1 MEISKEKIAALVTEI
16 QNGNNGAFN
25 ELYKLTSERAYY
37 VALEFVKKDEDAQ
50 DILQESYVKALS
62 KIGELD
68 KPESFQSWLNQIVAN
83 KSKDFLK
90 KKKPMLFEAEENEV
104 FEVLPDEDLNFRPES
119 SLDQN
124 ELQRTVMEVL
134 DELNEEKRAC
144 VLMMY
149 FEELSVSEIAQTLEI
164 PEGTVKTRLFAAR
177 KDLKEKFAKRGITSA
192 YSVAPIGVVLWAMR
206 KSCITAGAA
215 FAESAGSATVLT
227 GITASTA
234 ASAAAATAATSAT
247 AAAAGTATAGTATA
261 KAAGGIGAKIAAM
274 SLAKKVVAGIAAVAV
289 IGGTTAGVVT
299 VTRNAENKSDEN
311 NAPANNVVE
320 SVTENEYADGY
331 YTDGYYTYTLDSN
344 NNATIVDC
352 DPSLSGDVVIPSE
365 LDGHKVAAIGCIKK
379 ENFQEL
385 PENVY
390 VYNNKETVEIFEHL
404 NANNGAFSKCIG
416 ITSITVPESIE
427 RIELG
432 AFTGCLSLKRF
443 NVDSSNPNY
452 SSDENGVL
460 FSKDKKTLISYP
472 TASASS
478 AYTVPDSVTEI
489 EPFAFLSCK
498 NIQNLKLS
506 SAIKEMNTLS
516 FVYCKFGTVILPE
529 GIERTNSFSF
539 LYCHYYKLY
548 LPKSLTVVYPEGIL
562 SYTPVPDAITRV
574 PVQPEIDMN
583 AQMFYAGNDDEFR
596 SIAFVTT
603 NVHGE
608 EEIIENVSSDGFIL
622 NTPAPY

>member
-25 ELYKLTSERAYY
+25 ELYKLTNQRAYY

-104 FEVLPDEDLNFRPES
+104 FEVLPDEDLSFRPES

-215 FAESAGSATVLT
+215 FAASSGSATILT
-227 GITASTA
+227 GITATTA
-234 ASAAAATAATSAT
+234 ASAAVASAATSAT
-247 AAAAGTATAGTATA
+247 AAAAGTATA

-274 SLAKKVVAGIAAVAV
+274 SLAKKVVAGIAAAAV

-299 VTRNAENKSDEN
+299 LTKNAENKSDES
-311 NAPANNVVE
+311 NAPANNIVE

-331 YTDGYYTYTLDSN
+331 YTDGYYTYTLDDN

-365 LDGHKVAAIGCIKK
+365 LDGHKVTAIGCIKNENAEKLSEDAYIYNTK
-379 ENFQEL
+379 EF
-385 PENVY
+385 
-390 VYNNKETVEIFEHL
+390 VEIYEYFLAHP
-404 NANNGAFSKCIG
+404 GAFSKCPE

-432 AFTGCLSLKRF
+432 AFTGCFNLKRF
-443 NVDSSNPNY
+443 DVDSSNPNY

-472 TASASS
+472 TASALS

-506 SAIKEMNTLS
+506 SAMKEMNTLS

-548 LPKSLTVVYPEGIL
+548 LPKSLTYVYAESLL
-562 SYTPVPDAITRV
+562 SFENVPDPTTGSYSELVADEN
-574 PVQPEIDMN
+574 VQW
-583 AQMFYAGNDDEFR
+583 FYAGNDDEFR

-608 EEIIENVSSDGFIL
+608 EEIIENVSSDGIIL
-622 NTPAPY
+622 NTSAPY

>member
-104 FEVLPDEDLNFRPES
+104 FEVLPDENLNFRPES

-247 AAAAGTATAGTATA
+247 AAAAGTATA

-289 IGGTTAGVVT
+289 IGGTTAGVIT
-299 VTRNAENKSDEN
+299 VTQNGKNKA
-311 NAPANNVVE
+311 APANNIVMIA
-320 SVTENEYADGY
+320 TEQE
-331 YTDGYYTYTLDSN
+331 YTDGYYTYTLDGN

-352 DPSLSGDVVIPSE
+352 DPSLSGDVNIPSE
-365 LDGHKVAAIGCIKK
+365 LDGHKVIAIG
-379 ENFQEL
+379 NR
-385 PENVY
+385 
-390 VYNNKETVEIFEHL
+390 TVETTEDIPESFYIHNPEEVIEITEYFSSKM
-404 NANNGAFSKCIG
+404 NAFAKCTE
-416 ITSITVPESIE
+416 ITSIKLPESIE

-432 AFTGCLSLKRF
+432 TFRGCIKLARID
-443 NVDSSNPNY
+443 VDSNNLNY

-460 FSKDKKTLISYP
+460 FSKDKKTLVCYP
-472 TASASS
+472 TASALS

-489 EPFAFLSCK
+489 EPFAFFGCE
-498 NIQNLKLS
+498 NINDLKLS
-506 SAIKEMNTLS
+506 PNIKETNCFS
-516 FVYCKFGTVILPE
+516 FYTSVFDTIVIPE
-529 GIERTNSFSF
+529 GVEKISPLTFGLCSYN
-539 LYCHYYKLY
+539 KMY
-548 LPKSLTVVYPEGIL
+548 LPKSLTYIDFRGIYSYKNTTDIL
-562 SYTPVPDAITRV
+562 SGSFNGEMVMDEDFQI
-574 PVQPEIDMN
+574 
-583 AQMFYAGNDDEFR
+583 FYAGNDNEFKG
-596 SIAFVTT
+596 ITFMTGT
-603 NVHGE
+603 DTEGN
-608 EEIIENVSSDGFIL
+608 EIIMDADHIDGIIL
-622 NTPAPY
+622 NTPAPF

>member
-227 GITASTA
+227 GITATTA

-247 AAAAGTATAGTATA
+247 AAAAGTATA

-274 SLAKKVVAGIAAVAV
+274 SLTKKVVAGIAAVAV
-289 IGGTTAGVVT
+289 IGGTTAGVIT
-299 VTRNAENKSDEN
+299 VTQNGKNKA
-311 NAPANNVVE
+311 APANNIVMIA
-320 SVTENEYADGY
+320 TEQEY
-331 YTDGYYTYTLDSN
+331 TNGYYTYTLDG

-365 LDGHKVAAIGCIKK
+365 LDGHKVIAIG
-379 ENFQEL
+379 NR
-385 PENVY
+385 
-390 VYNNKETVEIFEHL
+390 TVETTEDIPESFYIHNPEEVIEITEYFSSKM
-404 NANNGAFSKCIG
+404 NAFAKCTE
-416 ITSITVPESIE
+416 ITSIKVPESIE

-432 AFTGCLSLKRF
+432 TFRGCIKLARID
-443 NVDSSNPNY
+443 VDSNNLNY
-452 SSDENGVL
+452 TSDENGVL

-472 TASASS
+472 PASPITAYSI
-478 AYTVPDSVTEI
+478 PESVTEI
-489 EPFAFLSCK
+489 EPFAFFGCE
-498 NIQNLKLS
+498 NINDLKLS
-506 SAIKEMNTLS
+506 PNIKETNCFS
-516 FVYCKFGTVILPE
+516 FYTCVFDTIVIPE
-529 GIERTNSFSF
+529 GVEKINVLTFGLCSYN
-539 LYCHYYKLY
+539 KMY
-548 LPKSLTVVYPEGIL
+548 LPKSLTYIDCRGIYSYKNTTDIL
-562 SYTPVPDAITRV
+562 SGSFNG
-574 PVQPEIDMN
+574 EIVIDEDF
-583 AQMFYAGNDDEFR
+583 QIFYAGNDNEFKG
-596 SIAFVTT
+596 ITFMTGTDADG
-603 NVHGE
+603 N
-608 EEIIENVSSDGFIL
+608 EIIMDADHIGGIIL
-622 NTPAPY
+622 NTPAPF

>member
-1 MEISKEKIAALVTEI
+1 MVVINTDANRISNLVKEI
-16 QNGNNGAFN
+16 QNGNEKAFD
-25 ELYKLTSERAYY
+25 ELYKLTNQRAYY

-62 KIGELD
+62 KIRELD

-90 KKKPMLFEAEENEV
+90 KKKSMLFEAEENEV

-119 SLDQN
+119 SLDQS

-164 PEGTVKTRLFAAR
+164 PEGTVKTRLFSAR
-177 KDLKEKFAKRGITSA
+177 KDLKEKFSKRGITSA

-215 FAESAGSATVLT
+215 FAAGEGSATVLASVSAASAST
-227 GITASTA
+227 AATASTA
-234 ASAAAATAATSAT
+234 TTAATAV
-247 AAAAGTATAGTATA
+247 TA
-261 KAAGGIGAKIAAM
+261 KASGGIGAKIMAM
-274 SLAKKVVAGIAAVAV
+274 SLAKKIVAGVAAVAV

-299 VTRNAENKSDEN
+299 VANKNAKNKSDES
-311 NAPANNVVE
+311 NAPANNIVE
-320 SVTENEYADGY
+320 SVTGNEYADDY
-331 YTDGYYTYTLDSN
+331 YTDGYFTYTLDGN

-352 DPSLSGDVVIPSE
+352 DPSLSGEVVIPSE
-365 LDGHKVAAIGCIKK
+365 LDGHKVTAIGCRKN
-379 ENFQEL
+379 ENPEKL
-385 PENVY
+385 SENVY
-390 VYNNKETVEIFEHL
+390 IYNSKEPVEMYEYLLAHT
-404 NANNGAFSKCIG
+404 GAFSRCTE
-416 ITSITVPESIE
+416 ITSVTVPESIE

-432 AFTGCLSLKRF
+432 AFVGCIKLKRF
-443 NVDSSNPNY
+443 DVDGSNPNY

-478 AYTVPDSVTEI
+478 AYIVPDSVTEI
-489 EPFAFLSCK
+489 EPFAFFNCK
-498 NIQNLKLS
+498 NIQSLKLS
-506 SAIKEMNTLS
+506 SAMKETNSLS
-516 FVYCKFGTVILPE
+516 FMYCTFGTLILSE
-529 GIERTNSFSF
+529 GIERINSLSF
-539 LYCHYYKLY
+539 LHCHYDKLY
-548 LPKSLTVVYPEGIL
+548 LPKSLTHIYAESIL
-562 SYTPVPDAITRV
+562 SYTNVPDASTENF
-574 PVQPEIDMN
+574 VQPVIDEN
-583 AQMFYAGNDDEFR
+583 VQCFYAGNDDEFR
-596 SIAFVTT
+596 SISFITT

-608 EEIIENVSSDGFIL
+608 EIIENVNSDGIIL

>member
-234 ASAAAATAATSAT
+234 ASAAAATAAMSAT
-247 AAAAGTATAGTATA
+247 AAAAGTATA

-274 SLAKKVVAGIAAVAV
+274 SLTKKVVAGIAAVAV

-299 VTRNAENKSDEN
+299 VTQNGKNKA
-311 NAPANNVVE
+311 APANNIVMIA
-320 SVTENEYADGY
+320 TEQEY
-331 YTDGYYTYTLDSN
+331 TNGYYTYTLDG

-365 LDGHKVAAIGCIKK
+365 LDGHKVIAIG
-379 ENFQEL
+379 NR
-385 PENVY
+385 
-390 VYNNKETVEIFEHL
+390 TVETTEDIPDSFYIHNPEEVIEITEYFSSKM
-404 NANNGAFSKCIG
+404 NAFAKCTE
-416 ITSITVPESIE
+416 ITSIKLPEGIE

-432 AFTGCLSLKRF
+432 TFRGCIKLARID
-443 NVDSSNPNY
+443 VDSNNLNY

-472 TASASS
+472 PASPITAYSI
-478 AYTVPDSVTEI
+478 PESVTGI
-489 EPFAFLSCK
+489 EPFAFFGCE
-498 NIQNLKLS
+498 NINDLKLS
-506 SAIKEMNTLS
+506 PNIKETNCLS
-516 FVYCKFGTVILPE
+516 FSTSVFDTIVIPE
-529 GIERTNSFSF
+529 GVEKINVLTFGLCSYN
-539 LYCHYYKLY
+539 KMY
-548 LPKSLTVVYPEGIL
+548 LPKSLTYIDCRGIYSYKNTTDIL
-562 SYTPVPDAITRV
+562 SGSFNG
-574 PVQPEIDMN
+574 EIVIDEDF
-583 AQMFYAGNDDEFR
+583 QVFYAGNDNEFKG
-596 SIAFVTT
+596 ITFMTGT
-603 NVHGE
+603 DTEGN
-608 EEIIENVSSDGFIL
+608 EIIMDAEHVSGFIP
-622 NTPAPY
+622 NTPAPF

>member
-234 ASAAAATAATSAT
+234 ASAAAATAAATAATSAT
-247 AAAAGTATAGTATA
+247 AAAAGTATA

-289 IGGTTAGVVT
+289 IGGTTAGVIT
-299 VTRNAENKSDEN
+299 VTQNGKNKA
-311 NAPANNVVE
+311 APANNIVMIA
-320 SVTENEYADGY
+320 TEQEY
-331 YTDGYYTYTLDSN
+331 TNGYYTYTLDGN

-352 DPSLSGDVVIPSE
+352 DPSLSGNVVIPSE

-498 NIQNLKLS
+498 NIQNLKLP

>member
-16 QNGNNGAFN
+16 QNGNNCAFN

-104 FEVLPDEDLNFRPES
+104 FEVLPDEDLSFRPES

-215 FAESAGSATVLT
+215 FAESSGSATVLT

-234 ASAAAATAATSAT
+234 ASAAATSAT
-247 AAAAGTATAGTATA
+247 AAAAGTATA

-289 IGGTTAGVVT
+289 IGGTTAGIVT
-299 VTRNAENKSDEN
+299 VTRNAENKADEN

-331 YTDGYYTYTLDSN
+331 YTDGYYTYTLDGN
-344 NNATIVDC
+344 KNATIVDC
-352 DPSLSGDVVIPSE
+352 DPSLSGDVIIPSE

-416 ITSITVPESIE
+416 ITSITVPEGIE
-427 RIELG
+427 KIELG
-432 AFTGCLSLKRF
+432 AFTGCLNLKRF
-443 NVDSSNPNY
+443 DVDGNNPNY

-460 FSKDKKTLISYP
+460 FSKDKKTLVSYP
-472 TASASS
+472 TASALS

-489 EPFAFLSCK
+489 EPLAFSNCK
-498 NIQNLKLS
+498 NIQNIKLS
-506 SAIKEMNTLS
+506 SAMKEINPLS
-516 FVYCKFGTVILPE
+516 FMYCTFGTVILPE
-529 GIERTNSFSF
+529 GIEKINSCGF
-539 LYCHYYKLY
+539 LICNYDKIY
-548 LPKSLTVVYPEGIL
+548 LPKSLTVVYPVSIL
-562 SYTPVPDAITRV
+562 SYTPVPDAGTRV

-596 SIAFVTT
+596 SISFIET
-603 NVHGE
+603 NEQGE
-608 EEIIENVSSDGFIL
+608 EVIENVSSDGIIL
-622 NTPAPY
+622 NTPAPF

>member
-234 ASAAAATAATSAT
+234 ASAAAATAAATAATSAT
-247 AAAAGTATAGTATA
+247 AAAAGTATA

-299 VTRNAENKSDEN
+299 VTKNGKNKA
-311 NAPANNVVE
+311 APANNIVMIA
-320 SVTENEYADGY
+320 TEQEY
-331 YTDGYYTYTLDSN
+331 TNGYYTYTLDG

-352 DPSLSGDVVIPSE
+352 DPSLSGDVIIPSE
-365 LDGHKVAAIGCIKK
+365 LDGHKVIAIG
-379 ENFQEL
+379 NR
-385 PENVY
+385 
-390 VYNNKETVEIFEHL
+390 TVETTEDIPESFYIHNPEEVIEITEYFSSKM
-404 NANNGAFSKCIG
+404 NAFAKCTE
-416 ITSITVPESIE
+416 ITSIKVPESIE

-432 AFTGCLSLKRF
+432 TFRGCIKLARID
-443 NVDSSNPNY
+443 VDSNNLNY

-472 TASASS
+472 PASPITAYSI
-478 AYTVPDSVTEI
+478 PESVTEI
-489 EPFAFLSCK
+489 EPFAFFGCE
-498 NIQNLKLS
+498 NINDLKLS
-506 SAIKEMNTLS
+506 PNIKETNCFS
-516 FVYCKFGTVILPE
+516 FYTSVFDTIVIPE
-529 GIERTNSFSF
+529 GVEKISHLTFGLCSYN
-539 LYCHYYKLY
+539 KMY
-548 LPKSLTVVYPEGIL
+548 LPKSLTHIYAESIL
-562 SYTPVPDAITRV
+562 SYTNVPDAGTRV

-596 SIAFVTT
+596 SISFIET
-603 NVHGE
+603 NEQGE
-608 EEIIENVSSDGFIL
+608 EVIENVSSDGIIL
-622 NTPAPY
+622 NTSAPF

>member
-227 GITASTA
+227 GITATTA
-234 ASAAAATAATSAT
+234 ASAAAATAAT
-247 AAAAGTATAGTATA
+247 AAAAGTATA

-289 IGGTTAGVVT
+289 IGGTTAGVIT
-299 VTRNAENKSDEN
+299 VTQNGKNKA
-311 NAPANNVVE
+311 APANNIVMIA
-320 SVTENEYADGY
+320 TEQE
-331 YTDGYYTYTLDSN
+331 YTDGYYTYTLDGN

-365 LDGHKVAAIGCIKK
+365 LDGHKVIAIG
-379 ENFQEL
+379 NR
-385 PENVY
+385 
-390 VYNNKETVEIFEHL
+390 TVETTEDIPESFYIHNPEEVIEITEYFSSKM
-404 NANNGAFSKCIG
+404 NAFAKCTE
-416 ITSITVPESIE
+416 ITSIKVPESIE

-432 AFTGCLSLKRF
+432 TFRGCIKLARID
-443 NVDSSNPNY
+443 VDSNNLNY

-472 TASASS
+472 PASPITAYSI
-478 AYTVPDSVTEI
+478 PESVTGI
-489 EPFAFLSCK
+489 EPFAFFGCESI
-498 NIQNLKLS
+498 NDLKLS
-506 SAIKEMNTLS
+506 PNIKETNCFS
-516 FVYCKFGTVILPE
+516 FYTSVFDTIVIPE
-529 GIERTNSFSF
+529 GVEKINVLTFGLCSYN
-539 LYCHYYKLY
+539 KMY
-548 LPKSLTVVYPEGIL
+548 LPKSLTYIDFRGIYSYKNTTDIL
-562 SYTPVPDAITRV
+562 SGSFNG
-574 PVQPEIDMN
+574 EIVMDEDF
-583 AQMFYAGNDDEFR
+583 QIFYAGNDNEFKG
-596 SIAFVTT
+596 ITFMTGTDAEG
-603 NVHGE
+603 N
-608 EEIIENVSSDGFIL
+608 EIIMDADHIGGIIL
-622 NTPAPY
+622 NTPAPF